1 MTRLI
6 RYGLPQFV
14 DVAADVGAAIP
25 PPPDPRARRPL
36 VRCHGLVRD
45 AGIARPRRCDC
56 LARSGMLTCHN
67 HRHREDE
74 AQALVAAQKE
84 TA

>member
-6 RYGLPQFV
+6 RCGLPQFV
-14 DVAADVGAAIP
+14 DVAAGVGAAIP
-25 PPPDPRARRPL
+25 PPPDTRVSRPV

-45 AGIARPRRCDC
+45 MYITRARRCDC
-56 LARSGMLTCHN
+56 AARRGMLTCYN
-67 HRHREDE
+67 HRRVEDE